1 MKSMQD
7 PLEQFTIDTLAKIEN
22 LQLTPYSMSL

>member
-1 MKSMQD
+1 MELMQD

-22 LQLTPYSMSL
+22 LQLTPSNMSL